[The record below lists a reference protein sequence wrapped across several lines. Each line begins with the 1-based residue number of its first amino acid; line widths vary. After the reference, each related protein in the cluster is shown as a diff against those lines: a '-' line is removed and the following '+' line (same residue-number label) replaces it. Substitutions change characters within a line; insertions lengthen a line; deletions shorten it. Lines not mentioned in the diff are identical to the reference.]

1 MSGGSFAELRR
12 AVARANNEVAAA
24 GLVVH
29 AFGNASGVDR
39 ENDVFAIKPSG
50 VPCERVADDD
60 VVVVSLSES
69 NIVWGDKR
77 PSSDT
82 PTHRAIYLGLETVG
96 GVVHTHSL
104 YATAWAQAR
113 VAVPCLG
120 TTHADHFR
128 GSIPV
133 TRPLIRSEIEGE
145 YEANTGDVIV
155 EMFNQQRLDPVDTP
169 GALVASH
176 GPFAWG
182 YTPLAAVEIAS
193 AMELLARLASE
204 TLAINA
210 DVPPIEESL
219 LERHFSRKH
228 GPHAYYGQ
236 P

>member
-1 MSGGSFAELRR
+1 MSEGGFAELRR
-12 AVARANNEVAAA
+12 VVALANNDLARA

-39 ENDVFAIKPSG
+39 ESGVFAIKPSG
-50 VPCERVADDD
+50 VPCEKVVDKDI
-60 VVVVSLSES
+60 VVVSLEDGA
-69 NIVWGDKR
+69 IVWGDKR

-82 PTHRAIYLGLETVG
+82 PTHRAIYQGLETVG

-133 TRPLIRSEIEGE
+133 TRPLTSTEIEGE
-145 YEANTGDVIV
+145 YESNTGAVIV
-155 EMFNQQRLDPVDTP
+155 EMFTDSGFDPHHAP

-182 YTPLAAVEIAS
+182 PSPAAAVEMAS

-204 TLAINA
+204 TLAINP
-210 DVPPIEESL
+210 DLTTIEEAL

-228 GPHAYYGQ
+228 GPLAYYGQ